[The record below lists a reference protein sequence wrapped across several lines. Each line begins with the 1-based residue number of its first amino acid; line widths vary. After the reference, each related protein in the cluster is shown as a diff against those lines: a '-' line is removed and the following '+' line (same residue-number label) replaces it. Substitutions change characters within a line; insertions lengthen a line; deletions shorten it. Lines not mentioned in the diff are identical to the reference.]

1 MAKETLKDGKVSDSQ
16 TYATITS
23 VDPND
28 IQSVSNFLELTI
40 PGTSDTAKRARN
52 RIKKA
57 LEEELKRREEQT
69 MKEVMVGKQ
78 LVAKN
83 KTSNRTNTGGKA
95 R

>member
-1 MAKETLKDGKVSDSQ
+1 MSDSQ

-52 RIKKA
+52 RIRKA
-57 LEEELKRREEQT
+57 LEEELNRREEET
-69 MKEVMVGKQ
+69 KQ
-78 LVAKN
+78 IVAQN
-83 KTSNRTNTGGKA
+83 KPSNRTNTGGKA